1 MYRWLNFVLFVFDL
15 MDENM
20 TKVLIAALVFRNSF
34 KYYLLLYV
42 ALSVNHL

>member
-20 TKVLIAALVFRNSF
+20 TKVLIAALVFCNSF

-42 ALSVNHL
+42 ALSFNHL